1 MLRKFSQTVGLNLD
15 RAWVSI
21 PRPFFND
28 PISSERVGMLPSE
41 LKVDIAA
48 LVEPFVR
55 AISEFAA
62 NQESVA
68 SYRFRRA
75 YPSRPDFTSGPNI
88 KAHCV
93 KDRGVVR
100 HWKYP

>member
-1 MLRKFSQTVGLNLD
+1 MLLRKL
-15 RAWVSI
+15 WI
-21 PRPFFND
+21 
-28 PISSERVGMLPSE
+28 
-41 LKVDIAA
+41 DIAA
-48 LVEPFVR
+48 PVEPFVR

-68 SYRFRRA
+68 PYRFRRA

-100 HWKYP
+100 HFEISLIENWPKCESVKGSSQEQRDTRDKLSLNL

>member
-1 MLRKFSQTVGLNLD
+1 VFLRKLG
-15 RAWVSI
+15 I
-21 PRPFFND
+21 
-28 PISSERVGMLPSE
+28 
-41 LKVDIAA
+41 DIAA

-55 AISEFAA
+55 AISEFSA

-68 SYRFRRA
+68 PDRFRRA

-100 HWKYP
+100 HWKYPSLKIAPKRESAKDRPENKAMQEIGF

>member
-1 MLRKFSQTVGLNLD
+1 MLLRKLG
-15 RAWVSI
+15 I
-21 PRPFFND
+21 
-28 PISSERVGMLPSE
+28 
-41 LKVDIAA
+41 DIAA
-48 LVEPFVR
+48 PVEPFVR

-68 SYRFRRA
+68 PYRFRRA

-88 KAHCV
+88 EAHCV

-100 HWKYP
+100 HLEISLIENWPKCESVKDRPKNNATQETSSSLNL